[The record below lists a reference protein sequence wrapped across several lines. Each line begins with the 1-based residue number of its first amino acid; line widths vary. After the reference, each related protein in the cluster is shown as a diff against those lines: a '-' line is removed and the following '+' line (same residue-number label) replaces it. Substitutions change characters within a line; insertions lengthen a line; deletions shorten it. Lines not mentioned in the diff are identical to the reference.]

1 MTLDPYLQPVK
12 RTPAPRHPQITTAA
26 KHKLACFPATVLAFI
41 VDTYDRYLLLRRP
54 GQPGWEVVNGALQ
67 AGETVT
73 EALTRELRVQLGEQ
87 FQAVYLGVLD
97 TFTFVFDANLP
108 PSIHVCCLLRYQ
120 GGDIAPGRA
129 HRGVESRWWEP
140 IEVDS
145 IDLAVPRARWDLLSK
160 AVEQSRYLRDA
171 RRDPDEPERDRN
183 RDRDPYR
190 DRDDTDDRD
199 DRWGSR

>member
-1 MTLDPYLQPVK
+1 MTLDPYTQPVK
-12 RTPAPRHPQITTAA
+12 RTPVVRHPQITTAA
-26 KHKLACFPATVLAFI
+26 KHKLACFPVTVLAFI
-41 VDTYDRYLLLRRP
+41 VDTYDRYLLLRPP
-54 GQPGWEVVNGALQ
+54 GQPGWEVVNGPLQ
-67 AGETVT
+67 AGEMVT
-73 EALTRELRVQLGEQ
+73 EALTREVRVQLGQQ

-108 PSIHVCCLLRYQ
+108 ASLHVCCLLRYQ

-129 HRGVESRWWEP
+129 HRDVENRWWEP
-140 IEVDS
+140 IAVDS

-171 RRDPDEPERDRN
+171 RRDPDEREQGHD

-190 DRDDTDDRD
+190 DRNDTDDRWD
-199 DRWGSR
+199 SGNR